1 VLPSQVKMGTPQNN
15 METALFLDAASRGA
29 AYLSL
34 IRARSV
40 APAAE
45 DVARLQQLGG
55 PLPQHGTDP
64 SDVLRLLDDVGSPAT
79 IANSGA
85 RYFGFVIGGAFP
97 VTRAANVLAAAWDQ
111 NASLHI
117 MSPTAA
123 ALEEIALE
131 WLLDLLNLPRTSGGA
146 FVTGATMANLCVLAA
161 ARHALLER
169 AGWDVEAQGLFG
181 APPLTVVVG
190 EETHVSVQKALGL
203 LGLGRN
209 RVVTVETD
217 SQGRM
222 RVDRL
227 PPLNALSIVCAQAG
241 NVNTGSFDPF
251 AGLCD
256 AANEAGAW
264 VHVDGAFGL
273 WAAASE
279 AHAGFVRGMSEAHS
293 WATDAH
299 KWLNV
304 PYDCGLAFVRDAD
317 ALRLSMAMQ
326 AAYLASDAGRDPMQW
341 TPESSRRAR
350 GVEVWAALKFL
361 GKSGL
366 VELIHE
372 ACRHAMRFA
381 DGLRQAGYTVWN
393 DVTLN
398 QVLVSFQSAEHTRAV
413 SEGVQREGTCWC
425 GGTVWKG
432 HTAMRISVSSWATTN
447 DDVERSLT
455 AILRV
460 AHDSKT

>member
-1 VLPSQVKMGTPQNN
+1 MLPSQVKMGTPQNN

-146 FVTGATMANLCVLAA
+146 FVTGATMANLCGLAA

-326 AAYLASDAGRDPMQW
+326 AAYLASDAGRDPMSQV
-341 TPESSRRAR
+341 TVRR
-350 GVEVWAALKFL
+350 
-361 GKSGL
+361 
-366 VELIHE
+366 
-372 ACRHAMRFA
+372 
-381 DGLRQAGYTVWN
+381 D
-393 DVTLN
+393 
-398 QVLVSFQSAEHTRAV
+398 
-413 SEGVQREGTCWC
+413 
-425 GGTVWKG
+425 
-432 HTAMRISVSSWATTN
+432 
-447 DDVERSLT
+447 
-455 AILRV
+455 
-460 AHDSKT
+460 